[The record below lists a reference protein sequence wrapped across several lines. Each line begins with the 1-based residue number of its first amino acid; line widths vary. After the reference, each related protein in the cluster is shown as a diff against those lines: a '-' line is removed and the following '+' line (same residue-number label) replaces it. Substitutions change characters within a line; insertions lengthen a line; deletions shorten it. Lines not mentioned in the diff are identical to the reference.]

1 MHKDFFGTHKQV
13 HIHVA
18 FIRLRQ
24 DTLQLAAE
32 RNGEATAP

>member
-1 MHKDFFGTHKQV
+1 MVKEKKESKSY
-13 HIHVA
+13 

-24 DTLQLAAE
+24 DTLRLAAE

>member
-1 MHKDFFGTHKQV
+1 MSKAKTEEILLHHSK
-13 HIHVA
+13 

>member
-1 MHKDFFGTHKQV
+1 MTLKRDG
-13 HIHVA
+13 

-24 DTLQLAAE
+24 DTLSCFGGTAE